1 MELYH
6 YHIHTYTVEPCLAA
20 IQYNKYSIFMLLNFI
35 RILAHYMTIYHK
47 AEMGDI
53 TRV

>member
-20 IQYNKYSIFMLLNFI
+20 IQYNKYSIFYALKFYTN
-35 RILAHYMTIYHK
+35 
-47 AEMGDI
+47 
-53 TRV
+53 TRPLYDHLS